1 MSFEKLQSIWDSQ
14 QLPDGSLDEEALL
27 KTMQNRD
34 RSFSRVVSITEIVM
48 TAVMLFVTAMF
59 FRDPLLQGHDRVLMI
74 PGVACLIAAAL
85 VWKTRLDRRK
95 REMNYQNSLLG
106 LIEKSIDGIGERVS
120 KMKCLVWWFGCPMR
134 LGLVIALFIVDDAK
148 RHLFY
153 YIFIPAFLACMAL
166 TYWQV
171 HREIRILLLPEKKQL
186 EELRSQ
192 LQNTD

>member
-106 LIEKSIDGIGERVS
+106 LIEKSIDGIGDRVS
-120 KMKCLVWWFGCPMR
+120 KMKCLVWWFGCPMS